1 MRRVPRWLRF
11 AAAGVAALV
20 LVALL
25 VVYGLS
31 ERVLRRAYP
40 APTAPAFAA
49 TLPADAASLA
59 EGRRLAVT
67 RGCYDGCHGAGLAG
81 RVFMDKPG
89 VARIVAPNLTAA
101 VRRYSDA
108 ELERIIRHGVRPDG
122 RSVFVMPSEMFRGL
136 SDADLARLL
145 AFMRS
150 QPSLPDTLG
159 PSVQVGPLGRLAL
172 ARGVVEP
179 TAVFVRRDSAAV
191 TVAERPVDADALG
204 LGRYVARTS
213 CTECHGPDLRG
224 GDGPPSLAIATAYA
238 PAEFRHFLRTG
249 EAKGGRELRLMSD
262 MARNRFSQF
271 TDAEIGA
278 LHAYLRTLAAQS
290 TPAESPEAGPR

>member
-1 MRRVPRWLRF
+1 MRRVLRWLTF
-11 AAAGVAALV
+11 AAAGMAAVV

-31 ERVLRRAYP
+31 ERVFRRVYP
-40 APTAPAFAA
+40 APTAPAFTA

-67 RGCYDGCHGAGLAG
+67 RGCYAGCHGAGLAG
-81 RVFMDKPG
+81 RVFMYQPG
-89 VARIVAPNLTAA
+89 VGRLVAPNLTAA

-122 RSVFVMPSEMFRGL
+122 RSVFGMPSDMFRGL

-145 AFMRS
+145 AFLRS
-150 QPSLPDTLG
+150 QPSVRDALG
-159 PSVQVGPLGRLAL
+159 PSVQLGPLGRLGL
-172 ARGVVEP
+172 VLGECPP
-179 TAVFVRRDSAAV
+179 TAVLVRRDSAAQ
-191 TVAERPVDADALG
+191 TLAERPDEADTPG
-204 LGRYVARTS
+204 VGRYVARTS
-213 CTECHGPDLRG
+213 CTECHGPGLRG
-224 GDGPPSLAIATAYA
+224 GDGTPSLAIAAAYA

-262 MARNRFSQF
+262 MARRRFSQL

-278 LHAYLRTLAAQS
+278 LHAYLRTLATPS
-290 TPAESPEAGPR
+290 TPAAPPEAGSS